1 MPRSK
6 ISKKYVG
13 SRSIR
18 KDVYEY
24 TKRNQMTKA
33 EMNLDKIFISKF
45 KNIRIYEICEQLGI
59 DKDKA
64 GALNLNARDIHRI
77 KVELDRRI
85 REIYD
90 IKNYKGYDL
99 SKSYLYQKWDKKT
112 NKRIEEGKV
121 ILLRESYA
129 DTLTDVEWN
138 DILKV
143 TS

>member
-1 MPRSK
+1 MPKGK

-13 SRSIR
+13 SKSVR

-59 DKDKA
+59 NKDKA
-64 GALNLNARDIHRI
+64 SALNLNARDIHRI
-77 KVELDRRI
+77 KVELDKRI
-85 REIYD
+85 RAMYD
-90 IKNYKGYDL
+90 IKNYEGYDL
-99 SKSYLYQKWDKKT
+99 SKRYLYQRWDKAT
-112 NKRIEEGKV
+112 NKSIEDGKT

-129 DTLTDVEWN
+129 DTLTDAEWN
-138 DILKV
+138 DILKA